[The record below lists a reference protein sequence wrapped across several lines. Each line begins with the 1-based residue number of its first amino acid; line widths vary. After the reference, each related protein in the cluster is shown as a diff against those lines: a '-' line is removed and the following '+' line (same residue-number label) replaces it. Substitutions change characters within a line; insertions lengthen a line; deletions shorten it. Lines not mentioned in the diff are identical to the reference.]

1 MARAALEQK
10 ARRDRRGEATDE
22 LVITLDADEY
32 EALDGMARQMG
43 MTTEELARHIIE
55 QSLDQYQARVVDG
68 VR

>member
-1 MARAALEQK
+1 LEQK